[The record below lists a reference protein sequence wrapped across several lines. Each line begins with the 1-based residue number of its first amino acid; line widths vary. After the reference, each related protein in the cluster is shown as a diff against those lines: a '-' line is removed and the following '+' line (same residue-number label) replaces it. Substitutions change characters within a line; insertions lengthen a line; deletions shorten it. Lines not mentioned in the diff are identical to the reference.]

1 MDENTTPPEP
11 TEPPLQPLAES
22 LAKVDW
28 QAVIRDVLTLVE
40 RSTAKTGSYTAWLMG
55 GVIASFTG
63 LAGMALHLNHVDTAE
78 KLMIALISFLGGAA
92 IFGGNVK
99 K

>member
-1 MDENTTPPEP
+1 MDENTTPPGP
-11 TEPPLQPLAES
+11 VEPPPQPLAES

-28 QAVIRDVLTLVE
+28 QTVIKEVLALVE
-40 RSTAKTGSYTAWLMG
+40 RSTAKTGSYTAWLMA
-55 GVIASFTG
+55 GVIVSFTG
-63 LAGMALHLNHVDTAE
+63 LAGMALYLDHVDTAE